1 MKYYIGAYASSPN
14 ISSWDPELESNYY
27 NQLKKLTNVQGLEHP
42 FVGKLHA
49 RDDDWFLQNVDAN
62 WNFVFTCIPGI
73 MEAKSA
79 NPHFGIA
86 SDDEAGRAEALD
98 FMSKARDAIVKLNTH
113 LGRQAVT
120 AIQVQTSPSKNQ
132 ASSSAAAL
140 QKSFE
145 TMVSWDWQGAQ
156 IVIEHCDAFVEGQ
169 KPAKGFLTLAD
180 ELTAVQH
187 VNSTKGSNI
196 GIVINWGRSVI
207 ETRSVQGAITHIEQA
222 KAAGVLSGLM
232 FSGVSDKESEFGVW
246 SDSHMP
252 PALDDKE
259 LLSEHVSLMT
269 EAEMHKCLAAAD
281 ATTLN
286 IVGVKIG
293 IRPRSTNVDDR
304 VIYNKN
310 AFAAIDKFFS

>member
-1 MKYYIGAYASSPN
+1 MKYYMGAYASSPN
-14 ISSWDPELESNYY
+14 VSGWDAELETNYY
-27 NQLKKLTNVQGLEHP
+27 NQIKTLSNVQGLEHP

-49 RDDDWFLQNVDAN
+49 HDDAWFLDNIDKN

-73 MEAKSA
+73 MAAKSA

-86 SDDEAGRAEALD
+86 SDDDTGRAEALD
-98 FMSKARDAIVKLNTH
+98 FMSKAHDAIVKLNTH

-145 TMVSWDWQGAQ
+145 TMLSWDWHGAQ
-156 IVIEHCDAFVEGQ
+156 IVIEHCDTFIEGQ
-169 KPAKGFLTLAD
+169 NPAKGFLTLED
-180 ELTAVQH
+180 ELSVIKQ
-187 VNSTKGSNI
+187 VNAEQGSNI

-207 ETRSVQGAITHIEQA
+207 ETRSPQGAIKHIEQA
-222 KAAGVLSGLM
+222 KTAGLLSGLM
-232 FSGVSDKESEFGVW
+232 FSGVSDQESEFGVW
-246 SDSHMP
+246 NDSHMP
-252 PALDDKE
+252 PALNDTE
-259 LLSEHVSLMT
+259 LLSEKVSLMT
-269 EAEMHKCLAAAD
+269 EEEIHKCLTAAD

-293 IRPRSTNVDDR
+293 IRPRSTSVDDR
-304 VIYNKN
+304 VSYNKN
-310 AFAAIDKFFS
+310 AFAALDKFFA

>member
-1 MKYYIGAYASSPN
+1 MKYYMGAYASSPN
-14 ISSWDPELESNYY
+14 ISSWDAESESNYY
-27 NQLKKLTNVQGLEHP
+27 NELKKLTNVQGLEHP

-49 RDDDWFLQNVDAN
+49 QDDDWFLQNIDAN

-79 NPHFGIA
+79 NPQFGIA

-145 TMVSWDWQGAQ
+145 TMVGWDWQGAQ

-180 ELTAVQH
+180 ELTAVQQ

-207 ETRSVQGAITHIEQA
+207 ETRSAQGAITHIEQA
-222 KAAGVLSGLM
+222 KAAGVLSGVM
-232 FSGVSDKESEFGVW
+232 FSGVSDQESEFGVW

-252 PALDDKE
+252 PALDNKE
-259 LLSEHVSLMT
+259 LLSEQVSLMT

-281 ATTLN
+281 AATLN

-293 IRPRSTNVDDR
+293 IRPRSTGIDGR
-304 VIYNKN
+304 VAFNKN
-310 AFAAIDKFFS
+310 AFAAIDTYFS

>member
-1 MKYYIGAYASSPN
+1 MKYYMGAYASSPN
-14 ISSWDPELESNYY
+14 ISSWDAESESNYY
-27 NQLKKLTNVQGLEHP
+27 NELKKLTNVQGLEHP

-49 RDDDWFLQNVDAN
+49 QDDDWFLQNIDAN

-79 NPHFGIA
+79 NPQFGIA

-132 ASSSAAAL
+132 AGSSAEAL

-145 TMVSWDWQGAQ
+145 TMIDWDWQGTQ

-169 KPAKGFLTLAD
+169 KPAKGFLTLTD

-187 VNSTKGSNI
+187 VNATKGSNI

-207 ETRSVQGAITHIEQA
+207 ETRSAQGAITHIEQA
-222 KAAGVLSGLM
+222 KAAGVLSGVM
-232 FSGVSDKESEFGVW
+232 FSGVSDQESEFGVW

-252 PALDDKE
+252 PALDNKE
-259 LLSEHVSLMT
+259 LLSEQVSLMT
-269 EAEMHKCLAAAD
+269 EAEMHKCLTAAD
-281 ATTLN
+281 AATLN

-293 IRPRSTNVDDR
+293 IRPRSTGIDGR
-304 VIYNKN
+304 VAFNKN
-310 AFAAIDKFFS
+310 AFAAIDTYFS